1 MNLFRLAGDMIHLF
15 SIFALLFRIT
25 TNKSVKGALKLPL
38 LPVHRTTVECR
49 SNVVCY
55 YQDIA
60 MARR

>member
-1 MNLFRLAGDMIHLF
+1 
-15 SIFALLFRIT
+15 LLFRIT
-25 TNKSVKGALKLPL
+25 TNKSVKGALKLPLKLPL